1 MILVV
6 DNNKTAYVE
15 KYKLFYNAQDAI
27 KCANS
32 LGFSKYSFIGLS
44 EEDLVPGMLHHV
56 NAGKDCN
63 IEVIKI
69 VPEIST
75 SKNNTLDHH
84 IGWGGC

>member
-63 IEVIKI
+63 VEVIKI
-69 VPEIST
+69 VPELSNKST
-75 SKNNTLDHH
+75 PDHH